1 MPSQDTHTTP
11 SHAETAEIM
20 HGAII
25 QLREMYVYSMLRLP
39 PYDFSPVELSLADK
53 MISNLDAHM
62 GSRDALGKIASA
74 LYYMRPSLHSAQAV
88 TCD

>member
-1 MPSQDTHTTP
+1 MPSQDTTNTP

-39 PYDFSPVELSLADK
+39 PYDFSAAELSLADK
-53 MISNLDAHM
+53 MITNLHPHM
-62 GSRDALGKIASA
+62 GSRDSLVKIARA

-88 TCD
+88 VRD

>member
-20 HGAII
+20 HDTIV
-25 QLREMYVYSMLRLP
+25 QLREIYVYSMLRLP
-39 PYDFSPVELSLADK
+39 PYDFSAAELSLSDK
-53 MISNLDAHM
+53 MISNLDPHM
-62 GSRDALGKIASA
+62 GSRDAVVKIARA
-74 LYYMRPSLHSAQAV
+74 LYYMRPFMHSAQAV